1 LQLIKLCCLFG
12 VMLNCLGCAFWT
24 GEAFDSRDVVSV
36 NRAVEAVSRDTTRPA
51 NLHPAVMTYEAVTLA
66 TENIAPPSEYRVG
79 PGDVMFISVNGLPE
93 FGSSPVTTSESRV
106 LGTRVD
112 GTGSIQLPY
121 LGATHVSKMTLRE
134 IQAKLK
140 KDFQKFLVDP
150 WVVVE
155 MVEHRSKP
163 IYLVGQ
169 FRQSRAYYMDRPI
182 NLVQGLSLGGGV
194 TDKADLRNAR
204 IQRNGKVL
212 PVDIY
217 RLLNEGD
224 LSQNIWL
231 HAEDTI
237 YVPDN
242 VEQRVFVLGSVPQP
256 GPIAMVHGKMT
267 LVQAL
272 TDAGGAER
280 TGSAIRYVRII
291 RSISATRGEL
301 LVLNYERILRGEALD
316 FPLVQGDIV
325 YVPRSGLGSWNDTL
339 KQILPTMQ
347 AVSSALTPFALIASQ
362 GSN

>member
-1 LQLIKLCCLFG
+1 
-12 VMLNCLGCAFWT
+12 
-24 GEAFDSRDVVSV
+24 
-36 NRAVEAVSRDTTRPA
+36 
-51 NLHPAVMTYEAVTLA
+51 
-66 TENIAPPSEYRVG
+66 VG